1 MNHVDRDNPVAR
13 ALRGAFPR
21 RSVIVAAVSGGGDS
35 MAMLHA
41 LCHLAPE
48 LDLTVIAAHFDHQL
62 RKHSHLD
69 AELVARMAYRWG
81 ARIAPGR
88 GDVREHRTRR
98 GTSIEAMGR
107 EMRYA
112 FLERV
117 ADETGASAIA
127 TAHTRDDQ
135 VETILMRI
143 DRGAGARGCRG
154 ILFRRGR
161 VVRPLL
167 GVTRRE
173 LRDYCRE
180 HGVPYVDDPSN
191 DYLEYLRN
199 GIRHRVLPDLRL
211 WYPGIDQALLR
222 IAENADAEFRRAEA
236 ATSRRLQV
244 YLQPE
249 SERTWVLGLEAFHG
263 LDDSADRLH
272 LINAAFETMSA
283 RDDITAEH
291 HEAVLALIDAVPG
304 TIASLYRM
312 HVRRE
317 HDGLVFARNSDV
329 PERELSMHV
338 LTAPGQLDL
347 DGWHIDAER
356 IEAPGPDQL
365 SNTRRGV
372 AYVACDDTMVVR
384 YPREGDRIQPFGM
397 EGHKKLSDVFID
409 RKIPKRMRAATPVVE
424 VDGEIVWVVG
434 VTTSERCR
442 ISQETHTV
450 VKLTATRREP

>member
-1 MNHVDRDNPVAR
+1 VNQDVRDTSISR

-21 RSVIVAAVSGGGDS
+21 RSVIVAGVSGGGDS

-41 LCHLAPE
+41 LCALAPE

-62 RKHSHLD
+62 RPHSHLD
-69 AELVARMAYRWG
+69 AELVFRMAHRWG

-88 GDVREHRTRR
+88 GDVRAHRIKM
-98 GTSIEAMGR
+98 GTSIEAVGR
-107 EMRYA
+107 ELRYA

-167 GVTRRE
+167 AVTRLE

-199 GIRHRVLPDLRL
+199 EIRHRVLPDLRL

-236 ATSRRLQV
+236 ATTRRLQV

-249 SERTWVLGLEAFHG
+249 SKRTWVLGLEAFHG

-291 HEAVLALIDAVPG
+291 HEAVLALIDAAPG

-356 IEAPGPDQL
+356 IETVPDQL

-372 AYVACDDTMVVR
+372 AYLACDHTMVVR

-397 EGHKKLSDVFID
+397 NGHKKLSDVFID

-442 ISQETHTV
+442 ISRETHTV